1 MKLDQAIEWMKSGYF
16 SRAICEETGRVVEL
30 SRNQSMLID
39 SRLDG
44 SVGFAAPAQAILSP
58 VEQVSANW
66 SAYWHHLSQTT
77 AIPILEMMTGPQV
90 VLKEKRPPFE
100 YYHRYRDG
108 IVWTAKADGALES
121 IRNWFPNWEFTR
133 FLCGEYSVA

>member
-77 AIPILEMMTGPQV
+77 AIPILEMMTRPQV

-100 YYHRYRDG
+100 YYH
-108 IVWTAKADGALES
+108 
-121 IRNWFPNWEFTR
+121 
-133 FLCGEYSVA
+133 SVS